1 MCWFN
6 KKEVWEIVLKIDACA
21 TAKHKTIL
29 SWPKT
34 DASNYRPIS
43 VLLILSKT
51 LEIPACVLSISKL
64 FGAK

>member
-1 MCWFN
+1 M
-6 KKEVWEIVLKIDACA
+6 LKIDACA